1 MLSRRSFDR
10 PSTVQRRWAGARAKE
25 RACACACACVY
36 AVGVPS
42 QLVAAITN
50 AVDQTGKLINE
61 CDAHS
66 EMAKFCR
73 RGEHHSHLEKLL
85 HLRAVVG
92 LGDHANKLHV
102 PHRRGHLQ
110 VRPPAPQLWPGSTK
124 PGVRLARRLHH
135 LRARSCPAARRR
147 SASARASARAR
158 AHTHTHSALN
168 AYGRAIYSVPT
179 DMIRVAAVPALD
191 GLVDEPVLGYSAAQ
205 QLVTHVLGNLDR
217 LARCPAT
224 NARSQ
229 LRLMV
234 VRRNHAHNHLQKCH
248 RNTVYRTRTHSHF
261 GRT

>member
-42 QLVAAITN
+42 QLVAAITH

-66 EMAKFCR
+66 EMPKFCR
-73 RGEHHSHLEKLL
+73 RGEHHSHLEKIL

-92 LGDHANKLHV
+92 LGDHAHKLHV

-110 VRPPAPQLWPGSTK
+110 VRPPAPQLSPGSTK

-135 LRARSCPAARRR
+135 LRARACPAAHRR
-147 SASARASARAR
+147 SASACARTHTQRIERIRPRHLLSFDRHDSGGSRPIPRRARRRTSARVFRRPAACHARAR
-158 AHTHTHSALN
+158 ES
-168 AYGRAIYSVPT
+168 
-179 DMIRVAAVPALD
+179 
-191 GLVDEPVLGYSAAQ
+191 
-205 QLVTHVLGNLDR
+205 
-217 LARCPAT
+217 
-224 NARSQ
+224 
-229 LRLMV
+229 
-234 VRRNHAHNHLQKCH
+234 
-248 RNTVYRTRTHSHF
+248 
-261 GRT
+261 